1 MSWISASAESR
12 TSRQPLDMKEN
23 ALEFDEEEDDVV
35 ARFSLSMANSEKAW
49 VSLCSLKI
57 FGLERIELSLSLS
70 LFEKMFRNLE
80 VKVFGEVFG
89 YRENLFI

>member
-1 MSWISASAESR
+1 
-12 TSRQPLDMKEN
+12 MKEN

-57 FGLERIELSLSLS
+57 SRLERIELSFSLS
-70 LFEKMFRNLE
+70 EKIFRNLE
-80 VKVFGEVFG
+80 VKAFGEVFG

>member
-1 MSWISASAESR
+1 
-12 TSRQPLDMKEN
+12 MKEN
-23 ALEFDEEEDDVV
+23 ALKFDEEEDDVV
-35 ARFSLSMANSEKAW
+35 AGFSLSMANSEKAW

-57 FGLERIELSLSLS
+57 SRLERIELSLSL
-70 LFEKMFRNLE
+70 FEKIFRHLE